1 MEASNNEPRATRPV
15 SRTMGSAPRTSD
27 SDPTTRSSQPNSLA
41 SFPTVSS
48 LSPSPEGQCPSGT
61 TTRPSV
67 DADGH
72 RPSGTTTFPTSAA
85 HAVTDD
91 DELFCDSELP
101 PPYPVHEEAPL
112 AVAPTAEQRQT
123 NVVKALQ
130 GKMADFISGSSQR
143 HYRTIVRELSD
154 RQIPLNLLSDES
166 KAKGLA
172 QMLEEDVCSLSE
184 LVILGQ
190 FAKAIDDSD
199 TRAAEFLRD
208 TAGYKPQTDVTVEH
222 KTQGLASLTDTQL
235 LTLLQA
241 LNPEQGAL
249 PEEVSNE

>member
-1 MEASNNEPRATRPV
+1 MEASNNEPRATL
-15 SRTMGSAPRTSD
+15 SD
-27 SDPTTRSSQPNSLA
+27 SATHMSRPSQPNSLA

-48 LSPSPEGQCPSGT
+48 LSPKPEGQ
-61 TTRPSV
+61 
-67 DADGH
+67 
-72 RPSGTTTFPTSAA
+72 RPSGTT
-85 HAVTDD
+85 HIVTDD
-91 DELFCDSELP
+91 DFSCPSDELP

-241 LNPEQGAL
+241 LNPEQSD
-249 PEEVSNE
+249 EVSNG

>member
-1 MEASNNEPRATRPV
+1 MEASNNEPRTPLSESATHV
-15 SRTMGSAPRTSD
+15 SRP
-27 SDPTTRSSQPNSLA
+27 PQPNPPT

-48 LSPSPEGQCPSGT
+48 LSPKPEGQ
-61 TTRPSV
+61 
-67 DADGH
+67 
-72 RPSGTTTFPTSAA
+72 RPSGTT
-85 HAVTDD
+85 HIVTDD
-91 DELFCDSELP
+91 DFSCPSDELP

-172 QMLEEDVCSLSE
+172 QMLEEDVLSLSE

-241 LNPEQGAL
+241 LNPEQSD
-249 PEEVSNE
+249 EVSNG

>member
-15 SRTMGSAPRTSD
+15 PHTT
-27 SDPTTRSSQPNSLA
+27 DPTTRPSQPNSLA

-48 LSPSPEGQCPSGT
+48 LSPKPEGHCPSG
-61 TTRPSV
+61 
-67 DADGH
+67 
-72 RPSGTTTFPTSAA
+72 PT
-85 HAVTDD
+85 HIVTDD
-91 DELFCDSELP
+91 DFNCSPELP

-112 AVAPTAEQRQT
+112 AVTPTAEQRQT

-249 PEEVSNE
+249 PEEVNNG

>member
-1 MEASNNEPRATRPV
+1 MEASNNEPRTPL
-15 SRTMGSAPRTSD
+15 SD
-27 SDPTTRSSQPNSLA
+27 SATHVPRPSQPNPPT

-48 LSPSPEGQCPSGT
+48 LSPKPEGQ
-61 TTRPSV
+61 
-67 DADGH
+67 
-72 RPSGTTTFPTSAA
+72 RPSGTT
-85 HAVTDD
+85 HIVTDD
-91 DELFCDSELP
+91 EFTCEPELP

-241 LNPEQGAL
+241 LNPEQSD
-249 PEEVSNE
+249 EVSNG

>member
-1 MEASNNEPRATRPV
+1 MEASNNEPRATRSVPH
-15 SRTMGSAPRTSD
+15 TMD
-27 SDPTTRSSQPNSLA
+27 SVPHTTDPTTRPSQPNPLA
-41 SFPTVSS
+41 SFPTMSS
-48 LSPSPEGQCPSGT
+48 LSPKPEGSVAGHNCPSGT
-61 TTRPSV
+61 TTS
-67 DADGH
+67 
-72 RPSGTTTFPTSAA
+72 PTSAA

-91 DELFCDSELP
+91 EFICEPELP

-112 AVAPTAEQRQT
+112 PIAPTAEQRQT

-130 GKMADFISGSSQR
+130 GKMADFISGSSPR

-172 QMLEEDVCSLSE
+172 QMLEEDVCTLSE

-241 LNPEQGAL
+241 LNPEQSD
-249 PEEVSNE
+249 EVNNG

>member
-15 SRTMGSAPRTSD
+15 PHTT
-27 SDPTTRSSQPNSLA
+27 DPTTRPSQPNSLA

-48 LSPSPEGQCPSGT
+48 LSPKPEGQ
-61 TTRPSV
+61 
-67 DADGH
+67 
-72 RPSGTTTFPTSAA
+72 RPSGTT
-85 HAVTDD
+85 HIVTDD
-91 DELFCDSELP
+91 EFTCDSELP
-101 PPYPVHEEAPL
+101 PPYPGHEEAPL

-130 GKMADFISGSSQR
+130 GKMADFISGSSPR

-154 RQIPLNLLSDES
+154 RQIPLNLLSDAS
-166 KAKGLA
+166 RAKGLA
-172 QMLEEDVCSLSE
+172 QMSEEDVCTLSE

-241 LNPEQGAL
+241 LNPEQSD
-249 PEEVSNE
+249 EVSNG

>member
-1 MEASNNEPRATRPV
+1 MEASNNEPRTPLSESATHV
-15 SRTMGSAPRTSD
+15 SRP
-27 SDPTTRSSQPNSLA
+27 SQPNPPT

-48 LSPSPEGQCPSGT
+48 LSPKPEGQ
-61 TTRPSV
+61 
-67 DADGH
+67 
-72 RPSGTTTFPTSAA
+72 RPSGTT
-85 HAVTDD
+85 HIVTDD
-91 DELFCDSELP
+91 EFTCPSDELP

-172 QMLEEDVCSLSE
+172 QMLEEDVLSLSE

-241 LNPEQGAL
+241 LNPEQSD
-249 PEEVSNE
+249 EVSNG

>member
-1 MEASNNEPRATRPV
+1 MEASNNEHCSPLSETTNVVSKLSDTATYV
-15 SRTMGSAPRTSD
+15 
-27 SDPTTRSSQPNSLA
+27 TRLSEVTNSVPHTSQPNSLA

-48 LSPSPEGQCPSGT
+48 LSPKPEGSVAGQHCPSGT
-61 TTRPSV
+61 T
-67 DADGH
+67 H
-72 RPSGTTTFPTSAA
+72 I
-85 HAVTDD
+85 VTDD
-91 DELFCDSELP
+91 EFACPSDELP

-172 QMLEEDVCSLSE
+172 QMLEEDVLSLSE

-241 LNPEQGAL
+241 LNPEQSD
-249 PEEVSNE
+249 EVNNG

>member
-15 SRTMGSAPRTSD
+15 PHTT
-27 SDPTTRSSQPNSLA
+27 DPTTRPSQPNSLA

-48 LSPSPEGQCPSGT
+48 LSPKPEGQ
-61 TTRPSV
+61 
-67 DADGH
+67 
-72 RPSGTTTFPTSAA
+72 RPSGTT
-85 HAVTDD
+85 HIVTDD
-91 DELFCDSELP
+91 EFTCPSDELP

-154 RQIPLNLLSDES
+154 RQIPLSLLSDES

-249 PEEVSNE
+249 PEEVNNG

>member
-1 MEASNNEPRATRPV
+1 MEASNNEPRTPLSDSATHV
-15 SRTMGSAPRTSD
+15 SRP
-27 SDPTTRSSQPNSLA
+27 SQPNPLA

-48 LSPSPEGQCPSGT
+48 LSPKPEGQ
-61 TTRPSV
+61 
-67 DADGH
+67 
-72 RPSGTTTFPTSAA
+72 RPSGTT
-85 HAVTDD
+85 HIVTDD
-91 DELFCDSELP
+91 EFTCDSELP

-112 AVAPTAEQRQT
+112 AVTPTAEQRQT

-154 RQIPLNLLSDES
+154 RQIPLNLLSDAS
-166 KAKGLA
+166 RAKGLA
-172 QMLEEDVCSLSE
+172 QMLEEDVCTLSE

-241 LNPEQGAL
+241 LNPEQSD
-249 PEEVSNE
+249 EVSNG

>member
-1 MEASNNEPRATRPV
+1 MEASNNEPRTPLSESTTHV
-15 SRTMGSAPRTSD
+15 SRP
-27 SDPTTRSSQPNSLA
+27 SQPNPPT

-48 LSPSPEGQCPSGT
+48 LSPKPEGQ
-61 TTRPSV
+61 
-67 DADGH
+67 
-72 RPSGTTTFPTSAA
+72 RPSGTT
-85 HAVTDD
+85 HIVTDD
-91 DELFCDSELP
+91 DFSCPSDELP

-172 QMLEEDVCSLSE
+172 QMLEEDVLSLSE

-241 LNPEQGAL
+241 LNPEQSD
-249 PEEVSNE
+249 EVSNG

>member
-1 MEASNNEPRATRPV
+1 MEASNNEPRTPFSESTNHV
-15 SRTMGSAPRTSD
+15 SRP
-27 SDPTTRSSQPNSLA
+27 PQPNPPT

-48 LSPSPEGQCPSGT
+48 LSPKPEGQ
-61 TTRPSV
+61 
-67 DADGH
+67 
-72 RPSGTTTFPTSAA
+72 RPSGAT
-85 HAVTDD
+85 HIVTDD
-91 DELFCDSELP
+91 EFNCSPELP

-112 AVAPTAEQRQT
+112 AVAPSAEQRQT

-241 LNPEQGAL
+241 LNPEQSD
-249 PEEVSNE
+249 EVSNG

>member
-1 MEASNNEPRATRPV
+1 MEASNNEPRATRPIPHTMDSV
-15 SRTMGSAPRTSD
+15 HRTTDSVPRTLD
-27 SDPTTRSSQPNSLA
+27 SDPTSRPSQPNSLA

-48 LSPSPEGQCPSGT
+48 LSPKPEGSVAGQHCPSGT
-61 TTRPSV
+61 T
-67 DADGH
+67 H
-72 RPSGTTTFPTSAA
+72 I
-85 HAVTDD
+85 VTDD
-91 DELFCDSELP
+91 DFSCPSDELP

-241 LNPEQGAL
+241 LNPEQSD
-249 PEEVSNE
+249 EVNNG

>member
-15 SRTMGSAPRTSD
+15 SHTMGSAPRTSD
-27 SDPTTRSSQPNSLA
+27 SDPTTRSSQPNPLT

-61 TTRPSV
+61 TT
-67 DADGH
+67 
-72 RPSGTTTFPTSAA
+72 FPTSAV

-91 DELFCDSELP
+91 EFTCTPDGCKPEGCFLNQDFP

-112 AVAPTAEQRQT
+112 AVAPSAEQRQT

-235 LTLLQA
+235 LTLLQV
-241 LNPEQGAL
+241 LNPEQSD
-249 PEEVSNE
+249 EVSNG

>member
-1 MEASNNEPRATRPV
+1 MEASNNEPRTPLSDLATHV
-15 SRTMGSAPRTSD
+15 SRP
-27 SDPTTRSSQPNSLA
+27 SQPNSLA

-48 LSPSPEGQCPSGT
+48 LSPKPEGSVAGQHCPSGT
-61 TTRPSV
+61 T
-67 DADGH
+67 H
-72 RPSGTTTFPTSAA
+72 I
-85 HAVTDD
+85 VTDD
-91 DELFCDSELP
+91 DFSCPSDELP

-241 LNPEQGAL
+241 LNPEQSD
-249 PEEVSNE
+249 EVSNG

>member
-15 SRTMGSAPRTSD
+15 PHTT
-27 SDPTTRSSQPNSLA
+27 DPTTRSSQPNPLA

-48 LSPSPEGQCPSGT
+48 LSPTPEGHCPSGT
-61 TTRPSV
+61 T
-67 DADGH
+67 H
-72 RPSGTTTFPTSAA
+72 I
-85 HAVTDD
+85 VTDD
-91 DELFCDSELP
+91 DFSCPSDELP

-154 RQIPLNLLSDES
+154 RQIPLSLLSDES

-241 LNPEQGAL
+241 LNPEQSD
-249 PEEVSNE
+249 EVSNG

>member
-1 MEASNNEPRATRPV
+1 MEASNNEQRATRPIPH
-15 SRTMGSAPRTSD
+15 TMDSAHRTSD
-27 SDPTTRSSQPNSLA
+27 SDLTSRPSQPNSLA

-48 LSPSPEGQCPSGT
+48 LSPKPEGQ
-61 TTRPSV
+61 
-67 DADGH
+67 
-72 RPSGTTTFPTSAA
+72 RPSGTTTSPTRAT
-85 HAVTDD
+85 HVVTDD
-91 DELFCDSELP
+91 EFACSDELP

-112 AVAPTAEQRQT
+112 AVAPSAEQRQT

-241 LNPEQGAL
+241 LNPEQSD
-249 PEEVSNE
+249 EVSNG

>member
-1 MEASNNEPRATRPV
+1 MEATNNEPRATRPV

-27 SDPTTRSSQPNSLA
+27 SDPTTRSPQPNSLT

-48 LSPSPEGQCPSGT
+48 LSPSPEGHC
-61 TTRPSV
+61 
-67 DADGH
+67 
-72 RPSGTTTFPTSAA
+72 PSGTTTFPTSAA

-91 DELFCDSELP
+91 DFSCPSDELP

-241 LNPEQGAL
+241 LNPEQSD
-249 PEEVSNE
+249 EVSNG

>member
-1 MEASNNEPRATRPV
+1 MEASNNEPRTPLSESATHVPRP
-15 SRTMGSAPRTSD
+15 
-27 SDPTTRSSQPNSLA
+27 SQPNSLA

-48 LSPSPEGQCPSGT
+48 LSPKPEGSVAGQHCPSGT
-61 TTRPSV
+61 T
-67 DADGH
+67 H
-72 RPSGTTTFPTSAA
+72 I
-85 HAVTDD
+85 VTDD
-91 DELFCDSELP
+91 DFSCPSDELP

-112 AVAPTAEQRQT
+112 AVAPTAEQKQT

-172 QMLEEDVCSLSE
+172 QMLEEDVLSLSE

-241 LNPEQGAL
+241 LNPEQGAS
-249 PEEVSNE
+249 PEEVSNG

>member
-15 SRTMGSAPRTSD
+15 PHTT
-27 SDPTTRSSQPNSLA
+27 DPTTRPSQPNPPT

-48 LSPSPEGQCPSGT
+48 LSPKPEGQ
-61 TTRPSV
+61 
-67 DADGH
+67 
-72 RPSGTTTFPTSAA
+72 RPSGAT
-85 HAVTDD
+85 HIVTDD
-91 DELFCDSELP
+91 EFICEPELP

-241 LNPEQGAL
+241 LNPEQSD
-249 PEEVSNE
+249 EVSNG

>member
-1 MEASNNEPRATRPV
+1 MEASNNEPRTPLSESATHV
-15 SRTMGSAPRTSD
+15 SRP
-27 SDPTTRSSQPNSLA
+27 SQPNSLT

-48 LSPSPEGQCPSGT
+48 LSPKPEGQ
-61 TTRPSV
+61 
-67 DADGH
+67 
-72 RPSGTTTFPTSAA
+72 RPSGTT
-85 HAVTDD
+85 HIVTDD
-91 DELFCDSELP
+91 DFSCPSDELP

-208 TAGYKPQTDVTVEH
+208 TAGYKPQTDVTV
-222 KTQGLASLTDTQL
+222 
-235 LTLLQA
+235 
-241 LNPEQGAL
+241 
-249 PEEVSNE
+249 

>member
-1 MEASNNEPRATRPV
+1 MEASNNEPRATLSDSATHV
-15 SRTMGSAPRTSD
+15 SRP
-27 SDPTTRSSQPNSLA
+27 PQPNPPT

-48 LSPSPEGQCPSGT
+48 LSPKPEGSVAGQHCPSGT
-61 TTRPSV
+61 NP
-67 DADGH
+67 
-72 RPSGTTTFPTSAA
+72 FPTSAA

-91 DELFCDSELP
+91 DFVCDSELP

-112 AVAPTAEQRQT
+112 AVTPTAEQRQT

-241 LNPEQGAL
+241 LNPEQSD
-249 PEEVSNE
+249 EVSNG

>member
-15 SRTMGSAPRTSD
+15 PHTT
-27 SDPTTRSSQPNSLA
+27 DPTTRPSQPNPPT
-41 SFPTVSS
+41 SFPTASS
-48 LSPSPEGQCPSGT
+48 LSPKPEGSVAGQHCPSGT
-61 TTRPSV
+61 T
-67 DADGH
+67 H
-72 RPSGTTTFPTSAA
+72 I
-85 HAVTDD
+85 VTDD
-91 DELFCDSELP
+91 EFTCEPELP

-112 AVAPTAEQRQT
+112 AVTPTAEQRQT

-235 LTLLQA
+235 LALLQA
-241 LNPEQGAL
+241 LNPEQSD
-249 PEEVSNE
+249 EVSNG

>member
-1 MEASNNEPRATRPV
+1 MEASNNEPRATRPIPH
-15 SRTMGSAPRTSD
+15 TMD
-27 SDPTTRSSQPNSLA
+27 SVPSMTDPTTRPSQPNPLA
-41 SFPTVSS
+41 SFPTMSS
-48 LSPSPEGQCPSGT
+48 LSPKPEGQ
-61 TTRPSV
+61 
-67 DADGH
+67 
-72 RPSGTTTFPTSAA
+72 RPSGTT
-85 HAVTDD
+85 HIVTDD
-91 DELFCDSELP
+91 DFSCPSDELP

-172 QMLEEDVCSLSE
+172 QMLEEDVLSLSE

-241 LNPEQGAL
+241 LNPEQSD
-249 PEEVSNE
+249 EVSNG

>member
-15 SRTMGSAPRTSD
+15 PHTT
-27 SDPTTRSSQPNSLA
+27 DPTTRPSQPNSPT

-48 LSPSPEGQCPSGT
+48 LSPKPEGSVAGQHCPSGT
-61 TTRPSV
+61 T
-67 DADGH
+67 H
-72 RPSGTTTFPTSAA
+72 I
-85 HAVTDD
+85 VTDD
-91 DELFCDSELP
+91 EFTCTPDGCKPEGCFLDQEFP

-241 LNPEQGAL
+241 LNPEQSD
-249 PEEVSNE
+249 EVSNG

>member
-15 SRTMGSAPRTSD
+15 PHTT
-27 SDPTTRSSQPNSLA
+27 DPTTRTSQPNSLA

-48 LSPSPEGQCPSGT
+48 LSPKPEGSVAGQHCPSGT
-61 TTRPSV
+61 T
-67 DADGH
+67 H
-72 RPSGTTTFPTSAA
+72 I
-85 HAVTDD
+85 VTDD
-91 DELFCDSELP
+91 EFTCPSNELP
-101 PPYPVHEEAPL
+101 PPYPVREEAPL

-172 QMLEEDVCSLSE
+172 QMLEEDVLSLSE

-241 LNPEQGAL
+241 LNPEQSD
-249 PEEVSNE
+249 EVSNG

>member
-1 MEASNNEPRATRPV
+1 MEASNNEPRATCPV
-15 SRTMGSAPRTSD
+15 PHTT
-27 SDPTTRSSQPNSLA
+27 DPTTRPPQPNPPT

-48 LSPSPEGQCPSGT
+48 LSPKPEGQCPSGT

-72 RPSGTTTFPTSAA
+72 RSTRAT
-85 HAVTDD
+85 HIVTDD
-91 DELFCDSELP
+91 DFSCPSDELP

-172 QMLEEDVCSLSE
+172 QMLEEDVLSLSE

-241 LNPEQGAL
+241 LNPEQSD
-249 PEEVSNE
+249 EVSNG

>member
-1 MEASNNEPRATRPV
+1 MEASNNEPRTPLSESTTHV
-15 SRTMGSAPRTSD
+15 PRST
-27 SDPTTRSSQPNSLA
+27 QPNSLA

-48 LSPSPEGQCPSGT
+48 LSPKPEGQCPSGT
-61 TTRPSV
+61 T
-67 DADGH
+67 H
-72 RPSGTTTFPTSAA
+72 I
-85 HAVTDD
+85 VTDD
-91 DELFCDSELP
+91 EFTCPSDELP

-172 QMLEEDVCSLSE
+172 QMLEEDVLSLSE

-241 LNPEQGAL
+241 LNPEQSD
-249 PEEVSNE
+249 EVSNG

>member
-1 MEASNNEPRATRPV
+1 MEASNNEPRTPLSESATHV
-15 SRTMGSAPRTSD
+15 SRP
-27 SDPTTRSSQPNSLA
+27 SQPNSLA

-48 LSPSPEGQCPSGT
+48 LSPKPEGQ
-61 TTRPSV
+61 
-67 DADGH
+67 
-72 RPSGTTTFPTSAA
+72 RPSGTT
-85 HAVTDD
+85 HIVTDD
-91 DELFCDSELP
+91 EFTCPSDELP

-241 LNPEQGAL
+241 LNPEQSD
-249 PEEVSNE
+249 EVSNG

>member
-1 MEASNNEPRATRPV
+1 MEASNNEPRTPLFDSATHVPRP
-15 SRTMGSAPRTSD
+15 
-27 SDPTTRSSQPNSLA
+27 SQPNSLA
-41 SFPTVSS
+41 SFPTMSS
-48 LSPSPEGQCPSGT
+48 LSPKPEGSVAGHNCPSGT
-61 TTRPSV
+61 THI
-67 DADGH
+67 A
-72 RPSGTTTFPTSAA
+72 
-85 HAVTDD
+85 TDD
-91 DELFCDSELP
+91 DEFTCPSDELP

-112 AVAPTAEQRQT
+112 PIAPTAEQRQT

-130 GKMADFISGSSQR
+130 GKMADFISGSSPR

-154 RQIPLNLLSDES
+154 RQIPLNLLSDAS
-166 KAKGLA
+166 RAKGLA
-172 QMLEEDVCSLSE
+172 QMLEEDVCTLSE

-241 LNPEQGAL
+241 LNPEQSD
-249 PEEVSNE
+249 EVNNG

>member
-1 MEASNNEPRATRPV
+1 MEASNNEPRTPLSESATHV
-15 SRTMGSAPRTSD
+15 SRP
-27 SDPTTRSSQPNSLA
+27 SQPNSLA

-48 LSPSPEGQCPSGT
+48 LSPTPEGQ
-61 TTRPSV
+61 
-67 DADGH
+67 
-72 RPSGTTTFPTSAA
+72 RPSGTT
-85 HAVTDD
+85 HIVTDD
-91 DELFCDSELP
+91 EFTCEPELP

-112 AVAPTAEQRQT
+112 AVTPTAEQRQT

-241 LNPEQGAL
+241 LNPEQSD
-249 PEEVSNE
+249 EVSNG

>member
-1 MEASNNEPRATRPV
+1 MEASNNEPRATRPIPHTMDSV
-15 SRTMGSAPRTSD
+15 LRTT
-27 SDPTTRSSQPNSLA
+27 DPTTRSSQPNSLA

-48 LSPSPEGQCPSGT
+48 LSPKPEGQ
-61 TTRPSV
+61 
-67 DADGH
+67 
-72 RPSGTTTFPTSAA
+72 RPSGTT
-85 HAVTDD
+85 HIVTDD
-91 DELFCDSELP
+91 EFTCEPELP

-241 LNPEQGAL
+241 LNPEQSD
-249 PEEVSNE
+249 EVSNG

>member
-1 MEASNNEPRATRPV
+1 MEASNNEPRATRPIPH
-15 SRTMGSAPRTSD
+15 TMD
-27 SDPTTRSSQPNSLA
+27 SVPHTTDPTTRSSQPNSLA

-48 LSPSPEGQCPSGT
+48 LSPKPEGQ
-61 TTRPSV
+61 
-67 DADGH
+67 
-72 RPSGTTTFPTSAA
+72 RPSGTT
-85 HAVTDD
+85 HIVTDD
-91 DELFCDSELP
+91 DFSCPSDELP

-154 RQIPLNLLSDES
+154 RQIPLSLLSDES

-241 LNPEQGAL
+241 LNPEQSD
-249 PEEVSNE
+249 EVSNG

>member
-1 MEASNNEPRATRPV
+1 MEASNNEPRATLSESATHV
-15 SRTMGSAPRTSD
+15 SRP
-27 SDPTTRSSQPNSLA
+27 SQPNPPT

-48 LSPSPEGQCPSGT
+48 LSPKPEGQ
-61 TTRPSV
+61 
-67 DADGH
+67 
-72 RPSGTTTFPTSAA
+72 RPSGTT
-85 HAVTDD
+85 HIVTDD
-91 DELFCDSELP
+91 DEFICEPELP

-112 AVAPTAEQRQT
+112 AVTPTAEQRQT

-241 LNPEQGAL
+241 LNPEQSD
-249 PEEVSNE
+249 EVSNG

>member
-1 MEASNNEPRATRPV
+1 MEASNNEPRTPLSDSATHV
-15 SRTMGSAPRTSD
+15 SRP
-27 SDPTTRSSQPNSLA
+27 PQPNPLA

-48 LSPSPEGQCPSGT
+48 LSPKPEGQ
-61 TTRPSV
+61 
-67 DADGH
+67 
-72 RPSGTTTFPTSAA
+72 RPSGTT
-85 HAVTDD
+85 HIVTDD
-91 DELFCDSELP
+91 DFSCPSDELP

-172 QMLEEDVCSLSE
+172 QMLEEDVLSLSE

-241 LNPEQGAL
+241 LNPEQSD
-249 PEEVSNE
+249 EVSNG

>member
-1 MEASNNEPRATRPV
+1 MEASNNEPRIKCPV
-15 SRTMGSAPRTSD
+15 PHTTDPVPRS
-27 SDPTTRSSQPNSLA
+27 PQPNPLT

-48 LSPSPEGQCPSGT
+48 LSPSPEGHCPSGT
-61 TTRPSV
+61 T
-67 DADGH
+67 H
-72 RPSGTTTFPTSAA
+72 I
-85 HAVTDD
+85 VTDD
-91 DELFCDSELP
+91 EFACTPDGCKPEGCFLDREFP

-123 NVVKALQ
+123 NIVKALQ

-154 RQIPLNLLSDES
+154 RQIPLNLLSDAS

-241 LNPEQGAL
+241 LNPEQSD
-249 PEEVSNE
+249 EVSNG

>member
-1 MEASNNEPRATRPV
+1 MEASNNEHCSPLSETTNVVSKLSETATYVTRLSEVTNSV
-15 SRTMGSAPRTSD
+15 SRP
-27 SDPTTRSSQPNSLA
+27 SQPNPPT

-48 LSPSPEGQCPSGT
+48 LSPKPEGQ
-61 TTRPSV
+61 
-67 DADGH
+67 
-72 RPSGTTTFPTSAA
+72 RPSGTI
-85 HAVTDD
+85 HIVTDD
-91 DELFCDSELP
+91 EFTCYSELP

-241 LNPEQGAL
+241 LNPEQSDD
-249 PEEVSNE
+249 VSNG

>member
-1 MEASNNEPRATRPV
+1 MEASNNEHCPSTYESTNPATPGSGAMSAV
-15 SRTMGSAPRTSD
+15 SRP
-27 SDPTTRSSQPNSLA
+27 SQPNSLA

-48 LSPSPEGQCPSGT
+48 LSPSPEGSVADKRCPSGT
-61 TTRPSV
+61 TPFPKS
-67 DADGH
+67 
-72 RPSGTTTFPTSAA
+72 TTY
-85 HAVTDD
+85 AVTDD
-91 DELFCDSELP
+91 DEFACEPELP

-112 AVAPTAEQRQT
+112 AVAPSAEQRQT

-241 LNPEQGAL
+241 LNPEQGAS

>member
-15 SRTMGSAPRTSD
+15 PHTT
-27 SDPTTRSSQPNSLA
+27 DPTTRPSQPNSLA

-48 LSPSPEGQCPSGT
+48 LSPKPEGQ
-61 TTRPSV
+61 
-67 DADGH
+67 
-72 RPSGTTTFPTSAA
+72 RPSGTT
-85 HAVTDD
+85 HIVTDD
-91 DELFCDSELP
+91 EFTCTPDGCKPEGCFLDQEFP

-172 QMLEEDVCSLSE
+172 QMLEEDVLSLSE

-241 LNPEQGAL
+241 LNPEQSD
-249 PEEVSNE
+249 EVSNG

>member
-15 SRTMGSAPRTSD
+15 PHTT
-27 SDPTTRSSQPNSLA
+27 DPTTRPPQPNPPT

-48 LSPSPEGQCPSGT
+48 LSPKPEGQ
-61 TTRPSV
+61 
-67 DADGH
+67 
-72 RPSGTTTFPTSAA
+72 RPSGTT
-85 HAVTDD
+85 HIVTDD
-91 DELFCDSELP
+91 DFSCPSDELP

-241 LNPEQGAL
+241 LNPEQSD
-249 PEEVSNE
+249 EVSNG